1 MIEECVG
8 NSTIMK
14 EEGSGSPGLLSFR
27 IACLDN
33 AAGLSKPSPVLG
45 KDAPPR
51 EVSYNMRTQASV
63 RDRLRHNHNS
73 RRGGRYFGGIS
84 KIGIV

>member
-1 MIEECVG
+1 
-8 NSTIMK
+8 MK
-14 EEGSGSPGLLSFR
+14 EEGSGLPGLLSFR

-33 AAGLSKPSPVLG
+33 AAGLSKPSPVPW

-51 EVSYNMRTQASV
+51 EVSYNMCTQGSA
-63 RDRLRHNHNS
+63 RDRRRHNHNS
-73 RRGGRYFGGIS
+73 RCGGRHFGGIS